1 MMMIKEKCP
10 VDIEAFVQKS
20 SLCRLLFSDRL
31 STCDVIARDKG
42 QTFPK

>member
-1 MMMIKEKCP
+1 MMMIKEKCT